1 LLGNGGEWGEEE
13 DDDEDEEETEEDE
26 TPKKSCTVKL
36 KGNWVLSI
44 ALDKVN
50 LKSYASDTEIM
61 INEAIPVLANIFP
74 SQLLQLAIPDTCVFL
89 FYIHFSPEICI
100 YHRAL

>member
-1 LLGNGGEWGEEE
+1 MLGNGGEWGEE
-13 DDDEDEEETEEDE
+13 DDDEDGDDEEEEEE
-26 TPKKSCTVKL
+26 IKKLRNQEIKKSCTVKL

-61 INEAIPVLANIFP
+61 INEAIPVLEQTF
-74 SQLLQLAIPDTCVFL
+74 SL
-89 FYIHFSPEICI
+89 FSYFS
-100 YHRAL
+100 

>member
-1 LLGNGGEWGEEE
+1 LLGNGGEWGEE
-13 DDDEDEEETEEDE
+13 DDDDDDDEETEEDKEE
-26 TPKKSCTVKL
+26 TKKSCTVKL

-74 SQLLQLAIPDTCVFL
+74 SAASVSNTWYCVFL